1 MTIDSLGKTAFDYLQ
16 PFRVDVGRAAD
27 IAEWLR
33 HNGHPGCTAEVV
45 TAELA
50 RPDSERTIIGRFASA
65 QLYQTGWR
73 P

>member
-1 MTIDSLGKTAFDYLQ
+1 MTIDSLGKMALDYLQ
-16 PFRVDVGRAAD
+16 PFKVDAGRAAD

-33 HNGHPGCTAEVV
+33 QNGQPGCTAEVV
-45 TAELA
+45 TAEQA

-65 QLYQTGWR
+65 HLYRTGWR

>member
-1 MTIDSLGKTAFDYLQ
+1 MTIHSLGKTEFDYLQ
-16 PFRVDVGRAAD
+16 PFKVDVGRAAA

-33 HNGHPGCTAEVV
+33 RNGHPTCTADVV
-45 TAELA
+45 TGELA

-65 QLYQTGWR
+65 QLYLTGWR